1 MLTNRLA
8 YILMLTNYF
17 AHITLSTNRLKGVLI
32 MVEFVLKKFPQ
43 ILDDLSLDYQTH
55 NAEKVLYKYD
65 GMVEFIYS
73 PEILTTLL
81 FYQES
86 VMSSRLE
93 GTVATITDILNFKVG
108 KEVSDQIGKDA
119 TEIENY
125 KDALGYCITQ
135 AEAHDFQITNSLIKN
150 IQYILLNNSRGKDKL
165 KGEFKKR
172 QNYIGNKYNNE
183 ITYTP
188 VSHLHT
194 EEYMTNLVGF
204 MNEKNDNIHPLIKV
218 AIIHAY
224 FELIHPFEDGNGRVG
239 RILVPLLLKKYNVL
253 TTPYFY
259 ISYYLSQNRDRYI
272 SSLEAISKDLDWK
285 PWISFFIEALQN
297 QTETLINMLRRLKEI
312 RVSAETKINEL
323 KSQFSIQIINFLFKR
338 IKFTTT
344 KFIEETRINPSTARV
359 LLKQMEQ
366 LGIIEV
372 EERGTGQAPSIY
384 RFKDL
389 YIMIEEISI

>member
-1 MLTNRLA
+1 M
-8 YILMLTNYF
+8 
-17 AHITLSTNRLKGVLI
+17 G
-32 MVEFVLKKFPQ
+32 EFVLKKFPE
-43 ILDDLSLDYQTH
+43 ILDDISLDYLTH
-55 NAEKVLYKYD
+55 NAEKFLYKYD
-65 GMVEFIYS
+65 GMVEFVYS

-93 GTVATITDILNFKVG
+93 GTVATITDILNYKVG

-125 KDALGYCITQ
+125 KDALGYCLKE
-135 AEAHDFQITNSLIKN
+135 AEANNFQLTNSLVKN
-150 IQYILLNNSRGKDKL
+150 IQYIILNNSRGKDKL
-165 KGEFKKR
+165 KGEFKKK
-172 QNYIGNKYNNE
+172 QNYIGNKYNKE

-194 EEYMTNLVGF
+194 EEYMANLMSFV
-204 MNEKNDNIHPLIKV
+204 NEQNVSINPLIKV

-253 TTPYFY
+253 STPYFY
-259 ISYYLSQNRDRYI
+259 ISYYLSQNRERYI
-272 SSLEAISKDLDWK
+272 SALESISKDLDWK

-297 QTETLINMLRRLKEI
+297 QTEILINMLRRLKEI
-312 RVSAETKINEL
+312 RLLTEMKINEL
-323 KSQFSIQIINFLFKR
+323 KSQFSIQIINFMFKR
-338 IKFTTT
+338 IKFTTS
-344 KFIEETRINPSTARV
+344 KFIEETNINPSTARV
-359 LLKQMEQ
+359 LLKQMEK
-366 LGIIEV
+366 LDIIEV
-372 EERGTGQAPSIY
+372 EEKGTGQTPSIY

-389 YIMIEEISI
+389 YTMVEEISI